1 MVREGAISRS
11 LRAIPTAARPVLLGN
26 AAAALGN
33 GLTMPLLVV
42 YLGQVRGL
50 GTTTAGLLVAGYAV
64 VALVCAA
71 PIGSLVDRLGPRPV
85 LMTGLGI
92 KAIGVVVLSQAAS
105 LPLAII
111 AVTVMAIGDASS
123 WAPQSALLGRITP
136 PADRQRVFGMQF
148 MLLNL
153 GLGIGGL
160 ISAVIANVER
170 PQTFTTLYC
179 IDAATFL
186 VYIGCL
192 ASMRREDVGP
202 VDQTTSTQERGSYR
216 LVFGDRALRRLAL
229 GATLLLTAGYG
240 SLEVGLATYLTV
252 LGDLSVGNLAVVY
265 AVNTG
270 VVVLAQLFIIDR
282 IQGRSRTRLAAL
294 VGLLWGGSW
303 IIIGASIDLPLV
315 GSVVLACIGAGVF
328 ALGETVWSPVGPA
341 IVNDLAPEHMRG
353 RYNAVASW
361 TWGLAGSVGPA
372 VAGIMLGA
380 GLASWWIVL
389 VVLACVGASGILLRL
404 RGLLTPE
411 QDGLSVDRLPAK
423 QVAPGVAGG

>member
-192 ASMRREDVGP
+192 ASMRREGVGP
-202 VDQTTSTQERGSYR
+202 VDQARSTHERGSYR